1 MSSGRKVFI
10 VDDDSDHA
18 ESIAD
23 VLEARGYVV
32 EIAFSGEEAVAR
44 FREADFDVVLMDIRL
59 PGINGVETF
68 FEFKKI
74 RPSAHVFMM
83 TGYSV
88 EQLIAQAVD
97 NGALGVLKKPFGMP
111 DLLAAIEDVKPRGLV
126 LVADDDPLFAASV
139 IALLATQGYRVETAA
154 TGQEALEKLAKGGV
168 DCLLLDVRMP
178 ILSGLEVYLRTK
190 QAGWLVPT
198 ILVTGHAGD
207 DEASRLRTMT
217 QGLLVKPFD
226 PAVLLR
232 AISELQLQRA

>member
-1 MSSGRKVFI
+1 MRIFV
-10 VDDDSDHA
+10 VDDDRDHA

-23 VLEARGYVV
+23 VLEAKGHEV
-32 EIAFSGEEAVAR
+32 ELAFTGEEAVAR
-44 FREADFDVVLMDIRL
+44 FRAADFDVVLMDIKL

-68 FEFKKI
+68 FEFRKI

-97 NGALGVLKKPFGMP
+97 NGALGILKKPFGMAE
-111 DLLAAIEDVKPRGLV
+111 LLAAFEDVKPRGMV
-126 LVADDDPLFAASV
+126 LVADDDPLFANS
-139 IALLATQGYRVETAA
+139 IIGLLASQGYRVETAA
-154 TGQEALEKLAKGGV
+154 TGPEALEKLESNEI

-178 ILSGLEVYLRTK
+178 ILSGLEVYLRMK
-190 QAGWLVPT
+190 QTGRAVPT

-207 DEASRLRTMT
+207 DETGRLGRMT

-226 PAVLLR
+226 PAALLR
-232 AISELQLQRA
+232 AMAELSPS

>member
-1 MSSGRKVFI
+1 MRVFV
-10 VDDDSDHA
+10 VDDDVDHA

-23 VLEARGYVV
+23 VLEARGYAV

-44 FREADFDVVLMDIRL
+44 FRETDFDIVLMDIKL

-74 RPSAHVFMM
+74 RPEAHVFMM

-88 EQLIAQAVD
+88 EQLMAQAVE
-97 NGALGVLKKPFGMP
+97 NGALGVLKKPFGMT
-111 DLLAAIEDVKPRGLV
+111 DLLSALEEVKPRGMV
-126 LVADDDPLFAASV
+126 LVADDDPLFANSI
-139 IALLATQGYRVETAA
+139 IALLASHGYRAETAA
-154 TGQEALEKLAKGGV
+154 TGQEALDKLAQGGV

-178 ILSGLEVYLRTK
+178 ILSGLEVYLRMK
-190 QAGWLVPT
+190 QAGKLVPT
-198 ILVTGHAGD
+198 ILVTGYAAD
-207 DEASRLRTMT
+207 DETSRLGTMT

-232 AISELQLQRA
+232 AMSELQVPQS